1 MTPLRKKVFTERNF
15 LDMLFTNDLSLSF
28 EVTYY
33 LAGVFQERSFTVPSR
48 LGKSDQSSFR
58 KLVMCPAR
66 YT

>member
-1 MTPLRKKVFTERNF
+1 
-15 LDMLFTNDLSLSF
+15 MLFTNDLSLSF